1 MVFVRVP
8 LPERDAA
15 LAQFLGLVA
24 APRPV
29 GGGGLTSGPLLAL
42 WRAGWAVLAVS
53 IFKVQL
59 VLAEGA
65 RLRPPAVLAE
75 PTPAFGLLGTQAA
88 LLGGAGLEPRAQS
101 DRTPPLNPRRSHMV
115 FLWFPPP
122 EMHALIAKKDAL
134 LK

>member
-1 MVFVRVP
+1 MLFVPVP

-15 LAQFLGLVA
+15 LAWFLGLVA
-24 APRPV
+24 DPCPH
-29 GGGGLTSGPLLAL
+29 GGLASGPSLAL
-42 WRAGWAVLAVS
+42 WHAVWAVLALS

-59 VLAEGA
+59 ALEKGA
-65 RLRPPAVLAE
+65 CLGPPALLAE
-75 PTPAFGLLGTQAA
+75 PTPSFGLLGMKAV
-88 LLGGAGLEPRAQS
+88 LLSGAGLEPSAQS
-101 DRTPPLNPRRSHMV
+101 DRTPPLNHRCSHMV